1 MRQKKPLYD
10 LDDSRQEEVDQS
22 AENLKA
28 ALDGLILKPADYSAV
43 DAALAKVSNDLSIY
57 TEESI
62 QPLQTAINS
71 VESGKPFWIRQK

>member
-1 MRQKKPLYD
+1 MTADK
-10 LDDSRQEEVDQS
+10 EEVDQS

-62 QPLQTAINS
+62 QPLPDSDQQRRKRKNHS
-71 VESGKPFWIRQK
+71 DQGRSRRLGSSN